1 MSQDHN
7 SHDDEGPI
15 KTPKQ
20 LIVTVV
26 LSFVLPIIVIVLLVN
41 YVTTTQKESAGSNL
55 LTTEAVSERIKPVGM
70 VEVKAATAAPGATL
84 GEEVYKTQ
92 CAACHASGAMG
103 APKFGDAAAWGPRI
117 GLGLEALWKSA
128 MEGKNAMPA
137 QGAGE
142 FTPDEIKRAVVHMA
156 NAGGATFTPPPVA
169 ATAEAASGVAPTEA
183 ASAP

>member
-7 SHDDEGPI
+7 AHDDEGPI

-41 YVTTTQKESAGSNL
+41 YVTTDQKESAGSNL
-55 LTTEAVSERIKPVGM
+55 LTTEAVAERIKPVST
-70 VEVKAATAAPGATL
+70 VVVKAAAAAPGATS
-84 GEEVYKTQ
+84 GEEVYKTM
-92 CAACHASGAMG
+92 CAACHDSGALG
-103 APKFGDAAAWGPRI
+103 SPKFGDAAAWGPRI
-117 GLGLEALWKSA
+117 GQGLETLWKSA

-156 NAGGATFTPPPVA
+156 NAGGATFEAPPVA
-169 ATAEAASGVAPTEA
+169 AAEAASDAPAEA

>member
-41 YVTTTQKESAGSNL
+41 YVTTDQKESAGSNL
-55 LTTEAVSERIKPVGM
+55 LTTEAVAELIKPVGM
-70 VEVKAATAAPGATL
+70 VEVKAAAAAPGATP

-92 CAACHASGAMG
+92 CAACHDSGAMG
-103 APKFGDAAAWGPRI
+103 APKFGDAAAWGTRI
-117 GLGLEALWKSA
+117 GQGLETLWKAA

-169 ATAEAASGVAPTEA
+169 AAEAASDAAPAEA